1 MLFDRYFNNKK
12 MQQIYLSSGSCM
24 NIYFDYSCCENSYY
38 PLGTYF
44 FQVKL
49 SQNMS

>member
-1 MLFDRYFNNKK
+1 

-24 NIYFDYSCCENSYY
+24 NIYLDYLCCENSYY
-38 PLGTYF
+38 SLGTYF
-44 FQVKL
+44 FQVKI

>member
-1 MLFDRYFNNKK
+1 
-12 MQQIYLSSGSCM
+12 MQQIYLSSGSWM
-24 NIYFDYSCCENSYY
+24 NIYFDYLYCEDSYY

-44 FQVKL
+44 FQVKI